1 MTFKTKIT
9 TNYILPLF
17 FYLAFIVCTIAQ
29 ESITVQTLTYDST
42 GRDYMFDFPEDD
54 GTTYERILMYYNM
67 RCKNANV
74 SVPGNTNFGCGEWD
88 YSCNT
93 YLVDTSYTDS
103 LSSTHPTHIISGFS
117 GTEFEYTDTPTNVY
131 TQYDQKNVTYTNTAS
146 ETITAVGT
154 GSEKLNHPFSTQSET
169 SKSQYIWSASELSN
183 AGLSAGDISGLQIEL
198 NEATANMDYLRV
210 RMMQTN
216 EAKPNSSTILNDGL
230 EQVYFLNSNFS
241 SGSNF
246 LKFYNNFEWDGN
258 SNILIEFSFNNIS
271 TSDDNTV
278 NGTTMSNGIGITSNG
293 PNSNLTL
300 TGEENITLAN
310 NGFELISNEITI
322 SLWSYGDENTLP
334 VNTTIF
340 EGTDNQ
346 NNRQANVHLPWSNGQ
361 VYWDCGFNGGFDRIN
376 KQANPADFSGKW
388 NHWAFTKNAT
398 TGSMKIYLNGALWHS
413 GTGLTR
419 PIDMRK
425 MNLGS
430 DKNGGNKYFG
440 KIDEFRVWNKELD
453 AATISEWMTKRLT
466 FSHPNFPNLITYHD
480 FSEGE
485 GGTLIN
491 LGTPGGLTQIN
502 GNQIWSSPRGGERL
516 RDFISVDARPN
527 ISFVSGVY
535 TTDISTN
542 SIIDTVEN
550 IAKTITEYI
559 VVGTDIEIE
568 DVNSAWEARPEPL
581 YAEDGTLL
589 DSYDVD
595 SDGTIEI
602 GDLDYFRKFPS
613 RFEIMSFVTPYG
625 IYLDLGE
632 EGKTWT
638 FDVTD
643 FAPILTGKK
652 RMYLT
657 LGGQNQEEMDIK
669 FVFIKGTPPRDVMDI
684 RQIWRSGRSTNN
696 AQILADAVFPPVDY
710 KLDANG
716 AFFKIRTA
724 ITGHGQEGEFV
735 PRYHQVKVNGQTEF
749 NWQVWKECADNP
761 VYPQGGTWIYDRA
774 GWCPGAPT
782 DVNHYDITDMV
793 NPGEVVNLD
802 YTMFQASGDSR
813 YIVNHQLVTYGTPN
827 FENDVRLADVLRP
840 SNKVEYSRENPV
852 CNAPIVVIENT
863 GSSTLNSATI
873 TYYVHGGNALTYEWT
888 GSLGFL
894 ESEEVALPLPDMA
907 FWAGSGQTKFI
918 AEVSNPNGV
927 SDEYS
932 NNDVFTSI
940 FDLPDFVENDEIV
953 IWTSAN
959 NYGSQNSFRV
969 KDFEQ
974 NVVLSREEMD
984 NNGFYLDTLIVADGC
999 YTLEIDDTGDNGMEF
1014 WAQPAQ
1020 GSGSIS
1026 LLTVDGELI
1035 KTIDPDF
1042 GRFARYSFV
1051 KGQFTNLDRIA
1062 SKLDFEIFPNPNNG
1076 IFSLAITI
1084 DKPEDLKLMVLDM
1097 TGKTVFTKSM
1107 DRFRTG
1113 VLNLDLSSLSEGMYY
1128 CTIVSG
1134 SKISSK
1140 KVIIGR

>member
-1 MTFKTKIT
+1 MNYTAKIMKFS
-9 TNYILPLF
+9 ISFFLLF
-17 FYLAFIVCTIAQ
+17 IAIAFSTAQ
-29 ESITVQTLTYDST
+29 ETITVQTLTYDST

-54 GTTYERILMYYNM
+54 GTTYERILMLYNM
-67 RCKNANV
+67 RCKGANV
-74 SVPGNTNFGCGEWD
+74 SIPGNTNFGCGEWD

-93 YLVDTSYTDS
+93 YVVDSSYTDS
-103 LSSTHPTHIISGFS
+103 LSATHPTHIISGFS
-117 GTEFEYTDTPTNVY
+117 GTEFAFTTSPTNVY
-131 TQYDQKNVTYTNTAS
+131 TQYDQKEVTYTSTS
-146 ETITAVGT
+146 MESVISVGT

-169 SKSQYIWSASELSN
+169 SKSQYVWRASELTS
-183 AGLSAGDISGLQIEL
+183 AGLSAGEISGLQMDL
-198 NEATANMDYLRV
+198 DDATANMDYLRV

-216 EAKPNSSTILNDGL
+216 ETEPNSETILGEGL

-241 SGSNF
+241 AGSNF
-246 LKFYNNFEWDGN
+246 LRFYNNFNWDGN
-258 SNILIEFSFNNIS
+258 SNILIEFSFSNS
-271 TSDDNTV
+271 ESSDESQVNGSILTDNTGLV
-278 NGTTMSNGIGITSNG
+278 STGA
-293 PNSNLTL
+293 NSHLTL
-300 TGEENITLAN
+300 TGNEYITLPN
-310 NGFELISNEITI
+310 NGFDQVSNEITI
-322 SLWSYGDENTLP
+322 SLWSYGDAKVLP

-346 NNRQANVHLPWSNGQ
+346 NNRHANVHLPWSNGQ
-361 VYWDCGFNGGFDRIN
+361 VYWDCGFDGGYDRIN
-376 KQANPADFSGKW
+376 KPANMEDFSGKW
-388 NHWAFTKNAT
+388 NHWAFTKNAS
-398 TGSMKIYLNGALWHS
+398 TGSMKIYLNGKLWHS
-413 GTGLTR
+413 GTGFNRSINLT
-419 PIDMRK
+419 K

-430 DKNGGNKYFG
+430 DRNGNNKYFG

-453 AATISEWMTKRLT
+453 QATIAEWMTKRLA
-466 FSHPNFPNLITYHD
+466 FSHPNFGNLITYHD

-485 GGTLIN
+485 GGVLDN
-491 LGTPGGLTQIN
+491 LATPGGDAQII
-502 GNQIWSSPRGGERL
+502 GEQIWSSSRGGERI
-516 RDFISVDARPN
+516 RDFIAVDARPN
-527 ISFVSGVY
+527 ISFVSGEY
-535 TTDISTN
+535 TKDIATN

-550 IAKTITEYI
+550 VAKTITEYGL
-559 VVGTDIEIE
+559 VGTDIEVE
-568 DVNSAWEARPEPL
+568 DVSSAWEAKPEPL

-589 DSYDVD
+589 DSYDVNA
-595 SDGTIEI
+595 DGTIEI
-602 GDLDYFRKFPS
+602 GSLDYFRKFPS

-643 FAPILTGKK
+643 FAPILKGKK

-669 FVFIKGTPPRDVMDI
+669 FVYIKGTPPREVMDI

-696 AQILADAVFPPVDY
+696 AQILSDAVFAPVDY
-710 KLDANG
+710 KLDDNG

-735 PRYHQVKVNGQTEF
+735 PRYHQVKVNGETEF

-782 DVNHYDITDMV
+782 DVHHYDITDMV
-793 NPGEVVNLD
+793 NPGDVVNLD
-802 YTMFQASGDSR
+802 YTMFQATGDSR
-813 YIVNHQLVTYGTPN
+813 YIVNHQLVTYGAAN
-827 FENDVRLADVLRP
+827 FENDARLADVIRP
-840 SNKVEYSRENPV
+840 TNKVEYARVNPV
-852 CNAPIVVIENT
+852 CNAPVVVIENT
-863 GSSTLNSATI
+863 GSNMLTSATI

-888 GSLGFL
+888 GALGFL
-894 ESEEVALPLPDMA
+894 EREEVELPLPDMS
-907 FWAGSGQTKFI
+907 FWAGSGQAKFI

-927 SDEYS
+927 ADEYS
-932 NNDVFTSI
+932 NNDVYTSI
-940 FDLPDFVENDEIV
+940 FDLPDFVTNDELV

-974 NVVLSREEMD
+974 NVILSREEMES
-984 NNGFYLDTLIVADGC
+984 NGFYLDTLNVADGC

-1020 GSGSIS
+1020 GSGS
-1026 LLTVDGELI
+1026 LTMLTLDGELI

-1042 GRFARYSFV
+1042 GRFVRYSFV
-1051 KGQFTNLDRIA
+1051 KGQFTNLDRVE

-1076 IFSLAITI
+1076 IFAVAITI
-1084 DKPEDLKLMVLDM
+1084 DRPEDLELMVLDM
-1097 TGKTVFTKSM
+1097 TGKTVFTKSAEQ
-1107 DRFRTG
+1107 FSSG
-1113 VLNLDLSSLSEGMYY
+1113 VLNVDLSSLAEGMYY

-1134 SKISSK
+1134 TKISSK
-1140 KVIIGR
+1140 KVIIVK